1 MHSFTL
7 ILYYNKH
14 SCLEIYTYNTFSF
27 VKVNHNMACVLML
40 SHLIR
45 DESRS
50 DWHQIE
56 QIRDWN
62 LIRKSHRFLW
72 PAHVFDVVK
81 SGVTVRWRLWPRR
94 RCIGHWV
101 GGGVVAIC
109 ARFPLLQIHAAF
121 QVVVPLGARSTTL
134 LVGDAV
140 DTLVE
145 ATFVVRV
152 RVHLFAH
159 THFFYLADDHL
170 LCVVTS
176 GVNKPRHVTT
186 DWRTLVD
193 WRVFPWEL
201 QVTLRNTIEYD
212 TPYHKPLV
220 FI

>member
-1 MHSFTL
+1 
-7 ILYYNKH
+7 
-14 SCLEIYTYNTFSF
+14 
-27 VKVNHNMACVLML
+27 MACVLML

-193 WRVFPWEL
+193 WRVFPPGLSPWHPLEPADWSVVTVLPVEL
-201 QVTLRNTIEYD
+201 WTRFWL
-212 TPYHKPLV
+212 LV
-220 FI
+220 SESYPDLPVIPVNRGMIIINL